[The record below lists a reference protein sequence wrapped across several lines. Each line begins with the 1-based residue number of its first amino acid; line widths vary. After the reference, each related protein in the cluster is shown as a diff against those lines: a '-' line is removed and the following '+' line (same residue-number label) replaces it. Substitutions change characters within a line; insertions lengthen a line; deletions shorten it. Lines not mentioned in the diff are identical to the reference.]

1 MGKVL
6 NFVGPVLAVVVG
18 VWIATTIP
26 NPIAMV
32 LPAKK

>member
-6 NFVGPVLAVVVG
+6 SFVGPVFAVVVG
-18 VWIATTIP
+18 VWIATSLP
-26 NPIAMV
+26 NPVAMI